1 MGWGGGRPRVALSPR
16 CEMPLRCAA
25 LFRPQS
31 HRVKYAAAA
40 AAAAVPSHLIGLGE
54 HVGDLRRERNNTALS
69 KGA

>member
-1 MGWGGGRPRVALSPR
+1 MGRGGGWPRVALPPR

-25 LFRPQS
+25 LCRPQS
-31 HRVKYAAAA
+31 LGVKYA

-54 HVGDLRRERNNTALS
+54 HVGDLQRGRGGSNNTALS